1 MKNGRPKIFESVEL
15 KEHIGKINEFSELD
29 EGLNSVYRVRSNDGE
44 FIVKECT
51 NDRNDI
57 EWFRAEPLIYERL
70 ESLEIP
76 SPEVIYT
83 DLYPEEGN
91 EFFVMTKMEGVNPS
105 GFKKDIDFDVL
116 KGILREFGRILGV
129 IHSNTEM
136 DGYGMLGGFEGS
148 INNTDEAEK
157 WIWHLQGAVEE
168 MEDLIED
175 GWDKAPELDY
185 PSEERIAELLPES
198 PQAVLLH
205 LDNRL
210 DNLLIDD
217 NQVTAFLDWSHP
229 EAGHHE
235 YDIVRAEYL
244 LIDYDLGFLD
254 EERKKDLREALYEA
268 YEGEMKIEK
277 EDFEKRK
284 NLYRKITVIWIMA
297 GFPNWGAEFEP
308 DKKKSFRK
316 KLVERA
322 RKEGL

>member
-1 MKNGRPKIFESVEL
+1 KGEIKGHEVEIVPCYDTDPENIQSAVDRTPHHTRWAKNNLDSQQRKDVVAL
-15 KEHIGKINEFSELD
+15 KVFLD
-29 EGLNSVYRVRSNDGE
+29 AQGLYGS
-44 FIVKECT
+44 
-51 NDRNDI
+51 
-57 EWFRAEPLIYERL
+57 
-70 ESLEIP
+70 SLEIQ
-76 SPEVIYT
+76 
-83 DLYPEEGN
+83 G
-91 EFFVMTKMEGVNPS
+91 FS
-105 GFKKDIDFDVL
+105 GYL
-116 KGILREFGRILGV
+116 CEILIAY
-129 IHSNTEM
+129 
-136 DGYGMLGGFEGS
+136 YGSFE
-148 INNTDEAEK
+148 K
-157 WIWHLQGAVEE
+157 
-168 MEDLIED
+168 LIE
-175 GWDKAPELDY
+175 KA
-185 PSEERIAELLPES
+185 SQWQKEERIAELLPES

-284 NLYRKITVIWIMA
+284 NLYRKITVIWIMT